1 MAVNKSVR
9 KLLSNKYLLWTVTGV
24 TTLMLLGFL
33 ASDNGDA
40 AAFMVMTGL
49 IVSFFTRNMII
60 ILATALG
67 LGMIYS
73 GSRVEEDKQKGYAY
87 REGFEGQKEEEPAE
101 IPQKKPV
108 AGQPVA
114 GQPVA
119 RQPGDSAPGPLQG
132 GESVKATIANLEEIL
147 GAGSVDTM
155 SQTTKN
161 LLDQQNALGQK
172 LETILPLVKQGM
184 GMLDKVGGT
193 DGINKML
200 ETLERFTPQG
210 GGDKI

>member
-73 GSRVEEDKQKGYAY
+73 GSE
-87 REGFEGQKEEEPAE
+87 
-101 IPQKKPV
+101 
-108 AGQPVA
+108 
-114 GQPVA
+114 
-119 RQPGDSAPGPLQG
+119 
-132 GESVKATIANLEEIL
+132 
-147 GAGSVDTM
+147 
-155 SQTTKN
+155 
-161 LLDQQNALGQK
+161 
-172 LETILPLVKQGM
+172 
-184 GMLDKVGGT
+184 
-193 DGINKML
+193 
-200 ETLERFTPQG
+200 
-210 GGDKI
+210 

>member
-1 MAVNKSVR
+1 MAVNKSAR

-49 IVSFFTRNMII
+49 IVSFFTSNMII

-73 GSRVEEDKQKGYAY
+73 GSRVDEDKQKGYTY
-87 REGFEGQKEEEPAE
+87 REGFEGQKEEEEPAK
-101 IPQKKPV
+101 IPPKKAAPS
-108 AGQPVA
+108 P
-114 GQPVA
+114 
-119 RQPGDSAPGPLQG
+119 PGDSAPGPLQG

-161 LLDQQNALGQK
+161 LLEQQDALGQK

-200 ETLERFTPQG
+200 ETLERFTPKG
-210 GGDKI
+210 GGGKIT

>member
-9 KLLSNKYLLWTVTGV
+9 KLLGNKYLLWTVTGV

-49 IVSFFTRNMII
+49 IVSFFTSNMII

-73 GSRVEEDKQKGYAY
+73 GSRVEEDLYRIAHSN
-87 REGFEGQKEEEPAE
+87 REGFEGQKEEEPAK
-101 IPQKKPV
+101 IPPRKAV
-108 AGQPVA
+108 ASP
-114 GQPVA
+114 
-119 RQPGDSAPGPLQG
+119 PGDSAPGPLQG

-200 ETLERFTPQG
+200 ETLERFTPHSG
-210 GGDKI
+210 NAKVA